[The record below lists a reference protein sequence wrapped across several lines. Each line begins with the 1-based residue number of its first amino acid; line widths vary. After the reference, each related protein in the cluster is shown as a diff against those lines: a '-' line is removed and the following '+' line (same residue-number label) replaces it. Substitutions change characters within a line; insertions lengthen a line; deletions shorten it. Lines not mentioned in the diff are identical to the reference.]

1 MSYGSPSSNLNA
13 YRNVGAYGSVEVSD
27 PHRLVQVM
35 FATALERIAA
45 ARGCMERGQVAEK
58 GENVSKAMG
67 IVGGLNDA
75 LDLERGGPIAVN
87 LRELYNYACR
97 RLVEANAFNDVARL
111 DEVAAL
117 LREIK
122 SAWDALPLGEQGVA
136 VR

>member
-87 LRELYNYACR
+87 LRELYNYRLPPAGRSECVQR
-97 RLVEANAFNDVARL
+97 RGPAGRSRSPVAR
-111 DEVAAL
+111 DQVG
-117 LREIK
+117 
-122 SAWDALPLGEQGVA
+122 LGCTA
-136 VR
+136 TR